1 MTLFCLSHLNCA
13 ELKEQAGRV
22 PNIPG
27 CNSASDDGSSPFG
40 QIQRQTHKYK
50 YKYTDANTQ
59 MQIHRYKC
67 SQSQYSKMQ
76 KSLFPLLDNVDEY
89 VDFSLYNDL
98 HKYVDLAERFRPI

>member
-50 YKYTDANTQ
+50 YTDAK
-59 MQIHRYKC
+59 YKC
-67 SQSQYSKMQ
+67 SQYSKMQ
-76 KSLFPLLDNVDEY
+76 KNLFPLLDNVDEY

>member
-1 MTLFCLSHLNCA
+1 M
-13 ELKEQAGRV
+13 KEQAGRV

-27 CNSASDDGSSPFG
+27 CNSASDDGLD
-40 QIQRQTHKYK
+40 KYK
-50 YKYTDANTQ
+50 DKHTNTNTQ

-98 HKYVDLAERFRPI
+98 HKYVDLAERFRLI